1 MSDREQYVVP
11 GGSILGRRSL
21 LDYTVIEEVVERDSY
36 RLRNLELNGATVLD
50 CGAHIGIFS
59 TMCAHEGAARI
70 VAVEPQPENLE
81 LLRINTARWPQI
93 EIRGVAI
100 GSSDFGWTGI
110 AGESGGAH
118 CDATHPEAVTVQ
130 QVTLASLLDE
140 LGRVDLLK
148 LDMEGGEIG
157 ALLSTD
163 HDHLARVQRIV
174 METHGPAICP
184 WVTEPAVGE
193 IVEHL
198 LPTHNI
204 ESVSGFP
211 THLGMLFAQRNG
223 CSYGW

>member
-11 GGSILGRRSL
+11 SGTILGRRSL

-36 RLRNLELNGATVLD
+36 RLRNLDLNGATVLD

-59 TMCAHEGAARI
+59 TMCAYEGAARV

-81 LLRINTARWPQI
+81 LLHINCAPWPQI
-93 EIRGVAI
+93 EIMGDAIASGGGMVAI
-100 GSSDFGWTGI
+100 T
-110 AGESGGAH
+110 GESGGSH
-118 CDATHPEAVTVQ
+118 LSDEGFVVST
-130 QVTLASLLDE
+130 VTLSYLINLC
-140 LGRVDLLK
+140 GRVDLLK
-148 LDMEGGEIG
+148 LDMEGGEID
-157 ALLSTD
+157 ALLSTS

-184 WVTEPAVGE
+184 WVKEPAVGK

-204 ESVSGFP
+204 ESVAGFP